1 MKNASKKIAVG
12 LLTTTIVASQI
23 FPTSLS
29 LSESLSGGHLAEATV
44 ATDYF
49 SAISSQSS
57 NIIVN
62 EANGKINVVV
72 NLTKLSTGGTIRIRA
87 TSNGVGAELYNYG
100 ILETPTATG
109 IKIYTLDKKVE
120 IPKFGM
126 LTVDYYNKAGTAVV
140 ASVSYLVNDGFTS
153 TSQDISD
160 ATNKVNNLFKDANK
174 NSLKPTTD
182 QAAIDAA
189 QAAVDKLA
197 AGTDKTNLQN
207 DINKAKELLAKQT
220 ADKAAQNTAKTAVDA
235 LFTDA
240 TKTGIKLTT
249 DQAAIDAAQAL
260 VNKVQDPT
268 VKADLQKDID
278 KAQSLLDGQN
288 EQAKQNTA
296 NTAVKELFTN
306 NDPASNAIKDTTNQ
320 KAIDDAQKTIDVLAA
335 GPVKTALQADLD
347 KAQDLLDART
357 QQAADDQNQKA
368 VATYAVNQLFVN
380 NTPISDAIKA
390 STDQDA
396 IDSAQAEINKIKDP
410 ALKADLQK
418 DLDRA
423 QELLNQRNAANQA
436 EQAKQDAARKAVNE
450 LFNSNTPASNAIK
463 PTTTQA
469 TIDAAQRLI
478 DTVTD
483 PTTKAAL
490 QADLNKAQSLLD
502 AKNAAAAT
510 EKAKQDAAKK
520 AVDELF
526 NSNTPTS
533 GAIKPTTDQKA
544 IDDAKKLVDAITDP
558 AVKAERQADLNKA
571 QDLLDAK
578 NAAATEKAKQDA
590 A

>member
-520 AVDELF
+520 AVDE
-526 NSNTPTS
+526 
-533 GAIKPTTDQKA
+533 
-544 IDDAKKLVDAITDP
+544 
-558 AVKAERQADLNKA
+558 
-571 QDLLDAK
+571 
-578 NAAATEKAKQDA
+578 
-590 A
+590 

>member
-1 MKNASKKIAVG
+1 MKNTSKKIAVG

-29 LSESLSGGHLAEATV
+29 LSESLSGGQLAEATV

-49 SAISSQSS
+49 SNVSSQSS

-62 EANGKINVVV
+62 EVAGKITVAV
-72 NLTKLSTGGTIRIRA
+72 NLAKLSAGGTIRIRA
-87 TSNGVGAELYNYG
+87 TSNGVGAVLYNYG
-100 ILETPTATG
+100 ILETPTTTG
-109 IKIYTLDKKVE
+109 IKVYTLDKKVE
-120 IPKFGM
+120 IPQFG
-126 LTVDYYNKAGTAVV
+126 TISVDYWNKAGTAIV
-140 ASVSYLVNDGFTS
+140 ATVAYMFMDGGVTS
-153 TSQDISD
+153 TNQDLSN
-160 ATNKVNNLFKDANK
+160 ATNLVNNLFTDSNK

-182 QAAIDAA
+182 QAAIDKA

-207 DINKAKELLAKQT
+207 DINKAKDLLAKQT
-220 ADKAAQNTAKTAVDA
+220 ADKTAQNTAKTAVDA

-240 TKTGIKLTT
+240 TKTGIKATT

-278 KAQSLLDGQN
+278 KAQSLLN
-288 EQAKQNTA
+288 AKSEQAKQNTA

-320 KAIDDAQKTIDVLAA
+320 KAIDDAQKTIDVLAP

-368 VATYAVNQLFVN
+368 VANYAVNQLFVN
-380 NTPISDAIKA
+380 NTPASDAIKA

-410 ALKADLQK
+410 ALKVGLQK

-436 EQAKQDAARKAVNE
+436 EQAKQDAAKKAVDE
-450 LFNSNTPASNAIK
+450 LFNNNTPASNAIK
-463 PTTTQA
+463 PATNQA
-469 TIDAAQRLI
+469 TIDAAQALVNK
-478 DTVTD
+478 VTD
-483 PTTKAAL
+483 PTVKAAL
-490 QADLNKAQSLLD
+490 QADVDKAQ
-502 AKNAAAAT
+502 
-510 EKAKQDAAKK
+510 
-520 AVDELF
+520 
-526 NSNTPTS
+526 
-533 GAIKPTTDQKA
+533 
-544 IDDAKKLVDAITDP
+544 
-558 AVKAERQADLNKA
+558 
-571 QDLLDAK
+571 
-578 NAAATEKAKQDA
+578 
-590 A
+590 